1 MAKRMTDEEI
11 REFINSKNISQDSY
25 VAPTVKTHVDTRN
38 TQTVQPTIQTVKPT
52 VTTQPTFNQF
62 SQTNFNQPK
71 TYTQVSNKPSFLEGA
86 GYIGNAAKTG
96 LVSGFT
102 GIPNSALQ
110 ETERALKKG
119 ENIKNT
125 GDVLKQILN
134 SLSSASNIQNPFAS
148 FLSNSGEYINNLK
161 NIWSGNENTLSKL
174 VNTGLEATSQATKA
188 TGTDL
193 GRYADMVYPFVGAVN
208 PNLDEK
214 ISQLRGVINQP
225 AQQMQQELQQEG
237 QKFGAGMNM
246 LASGVQSATNMAPSL
261 LASAATGNPDIGLT
275 VMLNNA
281 RGQAT
286 EEALREGKSLDE
298 ALKIGNAKGL
308 VEYGTERMTGGINLL
323 GKGALD
329 DVAEKWVNDSIKGG
343 VKNFLA
349 KQGLAVGGEMLE
361 EITSDLAGTLIDK
374 GTVDP
379 NKTYTWNDLL
389 NTIGPTA
396 ISTILVNALT
406 GGYGRNAYRQNLA
419 EITPNTQTQ
428 LNEKIGK
435 NADVLNL
442 GKYTQQKA
450 QNTPQETQKVET
462 RPIAQETQK
471 EAQMANKEVQKPL
484 KENIEKLGKKEYNI
498 TNETERAEN
507 DFRTIQEESR
517 RKLNDKNWGDSNK
530 AVDEDLRGR
539 IRGTLSEE
547 IKRRGYSNSN
557 NNGVL
562 KLESKGNSFN
572 LYKNVDPETFH
583 DMFEI
588 ARTYTDNGEL
598 VDLHPI
604 ETNEDSIGYNEM
616 NNYISDDGMQGFS
629 ITKDGDV
636 VSVFNA
642 DPSRK
647 GFLRS
652 AINEINKNGKTLD
665 CYNSSKQRLDEI
677 YSKVFGWKVASVMDH
692 NIDYDH
698 DNIAKNHNN
707 PPVSFMINPNQLK
720 SDVTDADLNKKFG
733 KDQYD
738 EAVAYRNSLMKD
750 GEGNKNDF
758 EFGKD
763 GYFVKMKEKTPE
775 KGVKLKEKD
784 GKYTREDVVKTAEQA
799 KKQFENKTLTNKK
812 GKKISNFYSNITEK
826 SQFIE
831 PETREKLKTE
841 DDIKYYKDVTN
852 EQALNEAVDKIGTT
866 PASQSKALHEFLN
879 KQDQFTATDMA
890 EGWVFLK
897 QYQDAG
903 NYDAMAQVAK
913 KMREM
918 GTKSGQAIQ
927 MLALEA
933 RLTPE
938 GMYRFAVNEL
948 AEAEQKFNSEKGR
961 KQSEI
966 DRYRDNFQLTPEETD
981 FIKTQMEK
989 VQNMEPGRERDI
1001 EVAKINKMLSDKLP
1015 HEKGR
1020 SLKAWMRLS
1029 MLFNPKTQVRN
1040 VMGNALITPVNAL
1053 ADITAGLTD
1062 RYVSKKTGVRTI
1074 GGPSLGG
1081 FAAYGKGALKGLK
1094 QATQDYRLGLDTK
1107 NLNQNRFDIGQ
1118 GKAFNEQHKGP
1129 FKNVRNAVAKGLNA
1143 TNDLLGYVMD
1153 AGDRMFYQ
1161 GSVENSLYNQQKL
1174 NNTNEVTQEMADIA
1188 VNEGLQRT
1196 WNDDNQFTQAV
1207 LNIRRAINDIGG
1219 LMHIKIGEYGLGD
1232 LMIPFAKTPANLTKA
1247 IVDYSPVG
1255 FLNAVTEGKNLKRA
1269 IATGNYTMQQQHD
1282 FAQTLGKATAG
1293 SLLYA
1298 LGIALAKAK
1307 ITSGSGDEDKDLKN
1321 FMRYNLGIQPYSIKI
1336 GDKSFTYDWAQP
1348 VAAPLAITADI
1359 EKGITENMTPAQAIQ
1374 QFLTTGFNVLSE
1386 QSFLSGVNEVLN
1398 DNDGLLHGIEQQV
1411 LNMPATAVP
1420 TLLKQFTDLIDPT
1433 KRQTYSKEG
1442 MTEQTKKYAMSK
1454 IPTESKKLAPQV
1466 DVLGNEI
1473 QKYGGDNNAFNVF
1486 LNPANTEKGK
1496 TSDVS
1501 EEIYALYEATGDKN
1515 IIPRKVD
1522 YSITLNGKK
1531 KILTT
1536 EEMAQ
1541 WQKASGQYVTENV
1554 RKAMNNID
1562 YQKMS
1567 DKDKAAVINK
1577 IVNYSFMKAKSET
1590 FGTSLSSYYSG
1601 VSKAEKKGIP
1611 MYDYYINNVKKG

>member
-11 REFINSKNISQDSY
+11 REFINSKNILQDSY

-38 TQTVQPTIQTVKPT
+38 TQTVQPTIQTVKPNITNTLKNIAKTSLDT
-52 VTTQPTFNQF
+52 VINPGMAIKNIVTNPTVYKTAGNIATNMGEGALRTGESVLDTLNDIADAINNPLTYQGTKALYGKNVADKALKESEKKQQEFIKRNLTKEFQDYTGF
-62 SQTNFNQPK
+62 SGIKKDWEKDSLVTGENFGGQVAQGVGGMVPALLAGRYLGFDPKLSSIKGLSGAQKAKTIAGNVAK
-71 TYTQVSNKPSFLEGA
+71 TYASQLPSNAILSASSYGSGLEEALNEGA
-86 GYIGNAAKTG
+86 SRNKSRLMGLANVGIEQGTEYLTG
-96 LVSGFT
+96 
-102 GIPNSALQ
+102 GIPGLQGKGGIDQYVEPLLGKSSNQYVNAGLKGLYGALGEGLEESAGTYLEALAKKGILGKDINWNEVNKEALQ
-110 ETERALKKG
+110 AGLLG
-119 ENIKNT
+119 SAT
-125 GDVLKQILN
+125 GAILN
-134 SLSSASNIQNPFAS
+134 SGQ
-148 FLSNSGEYINNLK
+148 
-161 NIWSGNENTLSKL
+161 TL
-174 VNTGLEATSQATKA
+174 Q
-188 TGTDL
+188 D
-193 GRYADMVYPFVGAVN
+193 F
-208 PNLDEK
+208 
-214 ISQLRGVINQP
+214 NQ
-225 AQQMQQELQQEG
+225 
-237 QKFGAGMNM
+237 
-246 LASGVQSATNMAPSL
+246 
-261 LASAATGNPDIGLT
+261 
-275 VMLNNA
+275 
-281 RGQAT
+281 
-286 EEALREGKSLDE
+286 
-298 ALKIGNAKGL
+298 
-308 VEYGTERMTGGINLL
+308 
-323 GKGALD
+323 
-329 DVAEKWVNDSIKGG
+329 
-343 VKNFLA
+343 A
-349 KQGLAVGGEMLE
+349 KQ
-361 EITSDLAGTLIDK
+361 I
-374 GTVDP
+374 
-379 NKTYTWNDLL
+379 
-389 NTIGPTA
+389 
-396 ISTILVNALT
+396 
-406 GGYGRNAYRQNLA
+406 
-419 EITPNTQTQ
+419 
-428 LNEKIGK
+428 
-435 NADVLNL
+435 
-442 GKYTQQKA
+442 TQQKA
-450 QNTPQETQKVET
+450 QNIPQETQKAET

-471 EAQMANKEVQKPL
+471 EVQTANKEVQEPL

-498 TNETERAEN
+498 TNEMERAEN

-557 NNGVL
+557 NNGLL
-562 KLESKGNSFN
+562 KLESKGNTFN

-799 KKQFENKTLTNKK
+799 KKQFENKALTNKK
-812 GKKISNFYSNITEK
+812 GKKVSNFYSNITEK

-1053 ADITAGLTD
+1053 ADITAGLAD

-1081 FAAYGKGALKGLK
+1081 FAAYGKGAVKGLQ

-1219 LMHIKIGEYGLGD
+1219 LMHIKVGKYGLGD

-1496 TSDVS
+1496 ISDVS

-1522 YSITLNGKK
+1522 YSITLNGNK

-1554 RKAMNNID
+1554 RKAMNNSD

-1577 IVNYSFMKAKSET
+1577 IVNYSFMKAKTET
-1590 FGTSLSSYYSG
+1590 FGTDLSSYYSG
-1601 VSKAEKKGIP
+1601 VSKAETKGIP
-1611 MYDYYINNVKKG
+1611 MYDYYISRVKKG